1 VFWVRTRLRFGACC
15 ALLALAMQ
23 LALAFGHT
31 HCGKGAAVFAAQAHS
46 VAAPGRLQAKPAA
59 PDVPIGP
66 AQPAFHYCEICLVT
80 NLAGSGIP
88 ATAPS
93 LSLPLVAEVLTFLP
107 NVEGA
112 PRPYPLHPLQA
123 RAPPHA

>member
-15 ALLALAMQ
+15 ALLALALQ

-31 HCGKGAAVFAAQAHS
+31 HCGNGAAAFGAQAHS
-46 VAAPGRLQAKPAA
+46 VIPGPLQAKSAT

-66 AQPAFHYCEICLVT
+66 AVPAFHYCEICLVT
-80 NLAGSGIP
+80 SLAGSGVP
-88 ATAPS
+88 ASAPS
-93 LSLPLVAEVLTFLP
+93 LSLPLAAEALTVP
-107 NVEGA
+107 RWVEAA

-123 RAPPHA
+123 RAPPPA

>member
-23 LALAFGHT
+23 LVLAFGHT
-31 HCGKGAAVFAAQAHS
+31 HCGNGAATFGTQAHS
-46 VAAPGRLQAKPAA
+46 VIAGRLQAKSAA
-59 PDVPIGP
+59 PDVPMGP
-66 AQPAFHYCEICLVT
+66 APPAFHYCEICLVSS
-80 NLAGSGIP
+80 LAGSGIP

-93 LSLPLVAEVLTFLP
+93 LSLPLVAEVLTLP
-107 NVEGA
+107 PRVEGA

>member
-1 VFWVRTRLRFGACC
+1 VLWVRTRLRFGACC

-31 HCGKGAAVFAAQAHS
+31 HRGDGAAVFAAAQTG
-46 VAAPGRLQAKPAA
+46 VASGRLQAKSDA
-59 PDVPIGP
+59 PDMPMGP
-66 AQPAFHYCEICLVT
+66 APAFHYCEICLLT
-80 NLAGSGIP
+80 SLAGSGVP

-93 LSLPLVAEVLTFLP
+93 VSPPLVAEVLTLP
-107 NVEGA
+107 PRVEA
-112 PRPYPLHPLQA
+112 VPRPYPLHPLQA

>member
-1 VFWVRTRLRFGACC
+1 MFWFRTRLRFGACC

-31 HCGKGAAVFAAQAHS
+31 HRGDGVAVSAAHAQTVIPH
-46 VAAPGRLQAKPAA
+46 GRLQAKSAA
-59 PDVPIGP
+59 PDVPMGP
-66 AQPAFHYCEICLVT
+66 ALPAFHYCEICLLT
-80 NLAGSGIP
+80 SLAGSGVP

-93 LSLPLVAEVLTFLP
+93 LAVPLFAEVPTFP
-107 NVEGA
+107 RRVEAA
-112 PRPYPLHPLQA
+112 PRPYQLHPLQA